1 MTSFYTEVI
10 EHDAR
15 FDSAKRIDDLAL
27 LEPVTRGLVTE
38 IIRAAAFMGFD
49 LAAFET
55 YRSQARQRKL
65 FAEGTTQLK
74 KVGVH
79 HYGLA
84 CDLVKRVGGEL
95 TWKGDYSFLGELARS
110 AGLIWGGDW
119 GTPERHH
126 TFIDSVHVQRCTVAR
141 QPLLFAGEW
150 YPEDDYNPYEDVD
163 QPVLFS
169 VTRNAIEAGA
179 AMGPGSTLRR

>member
-1 MTSFYTEVI
+1 MTSFYTQVL

-15 FDSAKRIDDLAL
+15 FDSAKRIDDLTL

-38 IIRAAAFMGFD
+38 IIRAAALMGFE
-49 LAAFET
+49 LVAFET

-84 CDLVKRVGGEL
+84 CDLVRRVDDEL

-119 GTPERHH
+119 GTPERPHN
-126 TFIDSVHVQRCTVAR
+126 FIDSVHVQRCTLAR
-141 QPLLFAGEW
+141 QPSLFAGEW
-150 YPEDDYNPYEDVD
+150 YPDDDYNPYEDID
-163 QPVLFS
+163 QPLLFS
-169 VTRNAIEAGA
+169 VTRSAIEASV
-179 AMGPGSTLRR
+179 AMGPALTTKR